1 MQKESYFTAISHN
14 KKHWWWK
21 SRREIFEEILKKYIK
36 KKIDILD
43 YGAGIGSNI
52 SMLSSFGKCDAYDV
66 NKNALIY
73 LKKKYR
79 VVKKINKKYDLIFFT
94 DTLEHIKND
103 KKILLFLKSKLK
115 KNGIVFLTVP
125 AYNFLWTSKD
135 EDLKHFRRY
144 NKDTLLQVTP
154 KNFSILKISYF
165 NTLLFPILSLILLFL
180 RFFRIRFINQA
191 ETQPLSIIN
200 FFLYKIFSFEKYFIK
215 SINFPFGLSLMA
227 ILRKSK

>member
-1 MQKESYFTAISHN
+1 MKLTSKGRIAVTS
-14 KKHWWWK
+14 
-21 SRREIFEEILKKYIK
+21 LVD
-36 KKIDILD
+36 IDINSQGGKPVSLSE
-43 YGAGIGSNI
+43 ISLRQNI
-52 SMLSSFGKCDAYDV
+52 SLSF
-66 NKNALIY
+66 LEQ
-73 LKKKYR
+73 
-79 VVKKINKKYDLIFFT
+79 IF
-94 DTLEHIKND
+94 L
-103 KKILLFLKSKLK
+103 SLK